1 MKDKALGEWGPTVRV
16 GVTPKLGTFQ
26 LMEPVPLTYADFW
39 RLPEASVRAQRD
51 AARARQAVQILGAR
65 MPVVGYADVP
75 RAQRPT
81 YVIRQEQEQKAVGL
95 LGDQE
100 AAVSNLPS
108 SFRLDVQRAPSGRVR
123 GRGSGQKGRGAG
135 RDGRGGLPLVAQAD
149 DVSIEEVKDEWAVG
163 TFRVIYTG
171 QHMPWQLGRI
181 EKRPT
186 TVDADDR
193 VDIMWYDRNQD
204 STTRFTRVPIKTKTG
219 CDKVYVMSCGP
230 TVMQYTNGRAQD
242 YIDITQDELDRIT
255 EAVKDWD
262 DYQESDHSA
271 SASED

>member
-1 MKDKALGEWGPTVRV
+1 M
-16 GVTPKLGTFQ
+16 
-26 LMEPVPLTYADFW
+26 
-39 RLPEASVRAQRD
+39 RAQRD

-65 MPVVGYADVP
+65 MPVLGYADIP

-171 QHMPWQLGRI
+171 QHKPWQLGRI

-204 STTRFTRVPIKTKTG
+204 ST
-219 CDKVYVMSCGP
+219 
-230 TVMQYTNGRAQD
+230 
-242 YIDITQDELDRIT
+242 IDSLHPC
-255 EAVKDWD
+255 
-262 DYQESDHSA
+262 SN
-271 SASED
+271 